1 MTGAKFWFDLILIL
15 FSSQIQITFKLI
27 CNSMHIL
34 IFKIQ
39 INGSYP
45 DLFYC
50 SGINYIDFIP
60 APRIIYIYFQYTA
73 HLLFLILQNPSH

>member
-1 MTGAKFWFDLILIL
+1 
-15 FSSQIQITFKLI
+15 
-27 CNSMHIL
+27 MHIL

>member
-1 MTGAKFWFDLILIL
+1 M
-15 FSSQIQITFKLI
+15 Q
-27 CNSMHIL
+27 NSMHTL

-50 SGINYIDFIP
+50 SGMNYIDCIP
-60 APRIIYIYFQYTA
+60 APRIIYIFIFSIVLIYYFS
-73 HLLFLILQNPSH
+73 FCKILAINLKCYISQDLTSVMY